1 MSEATATPPLTVV
14 LMHGVF
20 AASSSWTS
28 VIEHL
33 RSPELSPSIAR
44 ELRKQQAILE
54 REIAENGAILRTA
67 WP

>member
-14 LMHGVF
+14 LMHGAF

-33 RSPELSPSIAR
+33 RA
-44 ELRKQQAILE
+44 
-54 REIAENGAILRTA
+54 NGVL
-67 WP
+67 